1 MTMRRNFMTD
11 RPKRIFKNISI
22 SILLY
27 LLISLIVSF
36 AMFSIAYPFAIR
48 TGNIG
53 AVTAFSEIA
62 MLVSMLICW
71 LLVRSFFQSKT
82 EGEIRWKPITPMPAK
97 TMIRYYI
104 LGSGGMMILSMI
116 VSLISLLLPRAFS
129 TPDFSPTADPLSNL
143 LLVFTSVIAAPL
155 FEEYL
160 FRGVCMMGLKRYG
173 NGFSIL
179 VTSFLFALMHGNI
192 PQAVPI
198 FFFSLILCYA
208 DIRTGSLLPGLIFHI
223 VNNAVAQMTLF
234 IAQESVLILLA
245 LLMLIVMITAVVL
258 FILELKQK
266 ARYRAELIGPY
277 DFHFSAFFNNWASIT
292 LLVVLII
299 SMAPNVIASLV

>member
-1 MTMRRNFMTD
+1 MTD
-11 RPKRIFKNISI
+11 RPKRIFKSISI

-36 AMFSIAYPFAIR
+36 AMLSIAYPFAIR

-62 MLVSMLICW
+62 MLVSML
-71 LLVRSFFQSKT
+71 
-82 EGEIRWKPITPMPAK
+82 
-97 TMIRYYI
+97 
-104 LGSGGMMILSMI
+104 ILSMI

-245 LLMLIVMITAVVL
+245 LLMLIVMIAAVVL

-299 SMAPNVIASLV
+299 SMALNVIASLV

>member
-1 MTMRRNFMTD
+1 MTD

-36 AMFSIAYPFAIR
+36 AMLSIAYPFAIR

-71 LLVRSFFQSKT
+71 LLVRSFFQPKT

-143 LLVFTSVIAAPL
+143 LLMFTSVIAAPL

-173 NGFSIL
+173 NGFAIL
-179 VTSFLFALMHGNI
+179 VTSFLFALIHGNI

-245 LLMLIVMITAVVL
+245 LLMLIVMIAAVVL
-258 FILELKQK
+258 FILELKQR
-266 ARYRAELIGPY
+266 ANYRAELIGPY

-299 SMAPNVIASLV
+299 SMALNVIASLV

>member
-1 MTMRRNFMTD
+1 MII
-11 RPKRIFKNISI
+11 PQRIA
-22 SILLY
+22 LLLHSCY
-27 LLISLIVSF
+27 
-36 AMFSIAYPFAIR
+36 M
-48 TGNIG
+48 
-53 AVTAFSEIA
+53 
-62 MLVSMLICW
+62 
-71 LLVRSFFQSKT
+71 T

>member
-1 MTMRRNFMTD
+1 M
-11 RPKRIFKNISI
+11 
-22 SILLY
+22 
-27 LLISLIVSF
+27 
-36 AMFSIAYPFAIR
+36 
-48 TGNIG
+48 
-53 AVTAFSEIA
+53 
-62 MLVSMLICW
+62 
-71 LLVRSFFQSKT
+71 
-82 EGEIRWKPITPMPAK
+82 
-97 TMIRYYI
+97 
-104 LGSGGMMILSMI
+104 
-116 VSLISLLLPRAFS
+116 
-129 TPDFSPTADPLSNL
+129 
-143 LLVFTSVIAAPL
+143 
-155 FEEYL
+155 

-245 LLMLIVMITAVVL
+245 LLMLIVMIAAVVL

-292 LLVVLII
+292 LLV
-299 SMAPNVIASLV
+299 SMALNVIASLV

>member
-1 MTMRRNFMTD
+1 MTD

-36 AMFSIAYPFAIR
+36 AMLSIAYPFAIR

-71 LLVRSFFQSKT
+71 LLVRSFFQPKT

-97 TMIRYYI
+97 TMIHYYI

-160 FRGVCMMGLKRYG
+160 FRGVCMMGL
-173 NGFSIL
+173 
-179 VTSFLFALMHGNI
+179 
-192 PQAVPI
+192 
-198 FFFSLILCYA
+198 
-208 DIRTGSLLPGLIFHI
+208 
-223 VNNAVAQMTLF
+223 
-234 IAQESVLILLA
+234 
-245 LLMLIVMITAVVL
+245 
-258 FILELKQK
+258 
-266 ARYRAELIGPY
+266 
-277 DFHFSAFFNNWASIT
+277 
-292 LLVVLII
+292 
-299 SMAPNVIASLV
+299 